1 MAEQEINN
9 IPVFVDEL
17 KKMANV
23 VCLACDAEVAADISL
38 KTQKAIKLITK
49 LDEENQKLIPI
60 VAECREILSV
70 NNWRGDLQ
78 DDIGEVLTPPTLR
91 SE

>member
-1 MAEQEINN
+1 MSDEINN

-17 KKMANV
+17 KKMANAV
-23 VCLACDAEVAADISL
+23 YLACDAEVAADISL
-38 KTQKAIKLITK
+38 KTQKAIRLITK
-49 LDEENQKLIPI
+49 LDEENKKLIPI
-60 VAECREILSV
+60 VAECGEILSA

-78 DDIGEVLTPPTLR
+78 DDISEVLTTLTLW